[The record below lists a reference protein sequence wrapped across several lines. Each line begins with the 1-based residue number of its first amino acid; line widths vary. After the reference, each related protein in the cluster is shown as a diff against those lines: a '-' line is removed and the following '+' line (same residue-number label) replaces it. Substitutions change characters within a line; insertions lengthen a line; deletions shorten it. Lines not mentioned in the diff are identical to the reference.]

1 MKLLAQNLTLPGTT
15 EGSSVVLDGPLDMG
29 VKGMITLG
37 SIVSK
42 ASTFIFAF
50 AGLGLLLMLVMAGF
64 TFLTSAGDAK
74 KLEGAKG
81 QLTNAIIGFLLIFT
95 AFWIVQVAGKI
106 LGFETITST
115 FK

>member
-1 MKLLAQNLTLPGTT
+1 MKLLAQNLTLPGVKD
-15 EGSSVVLDGPLDMG
+15 GSDYVLKSPTGFAFGNLGEVV
-29 VKGMITLG
+29 T
-37 SIVSK
+37 K
-42 ASTFIFAF
+42 ASTYIFAF

-74 KLEGAKG
+74 KLESAKG

-95 AFWIVQVAGKI
+95 AFWIVQIAGKI
-106 LGFETITST
+106 LGFETIMSS